1 MDVPFKT
8 IVIIWFLIENCNYI
22 ADLDA
27 FAAIIKRETDK
38 EERDKQNA
46 VIKELDPLIFT
57 LHLGSMKIFF
67 SNIETEEKTVDGEV
81 LGELDQV
88 LKKPWK
94 WCFIKVFS
102 KKKLSLVLCLNDA
115 RKFQSCR
122 GMSISINMSQWSKDF
137 SRSKMKMSA
146 LWSLI
151 NFYFFTLKLHLL
163 NFSGILEWRRGRW
176 GTSLT
181 KLSLH

>member
-88 LKKPWK
+88 LKQDWK
-94 WCFIKVFS
+94 S
-102 KKKLSLVLCLNDA
+102 
-115 RKFQSCR
+115 FQSISA
-122 GMSISINMSQWSKDF
+122 SI
-137 SRSKMKMSA
+137 
-146 LWSLI
+146 
-151 NFYFFTLKLHLL
+151 
-163 NFSGILEWRRGRW
+163 EV
-176 GTSLT
+176 
-181 KLSLH
+181 